1 MKPYFRTIWN
11 SIRYSLL
18 CHLRCKNLI
27 FKFPNLL
34 GYNTRL
40 VVDKTSYVYVGK
52 KVISDG
58 RCSIIADKN
67 ARIEIGEGVYF
78 NEGMMISSKK
88 SVVIGAG
95 CQFGPNVKIFDNDH
109 CFNRKQGVL
118 SKHNM
123 ESIVIGKNCWI
134 ASNTVILRG
143 SVIGDN
149 CVIGAG
155 CIVKGN
161 IPTASI
167 VTQENSLK
175 IVSLKE

>member
-109 CFNRKQGVL
+109 CFNKKQGVL

-123 ESIVIGKNCWI
+123 E
-134 ASNTVILRG
+134 RG

-161 IPTASI
+161 IPIASI

>member
-1 MKPYFRTIWN
+1 
-11 SIRYSLL
+11 
-18 CHLRCKNLI
+18 
-27 FKFPNLL
+27 
-34 GYNTRL
+34 
-40 VVDKTSYVYVGK
+40 
-52 KVISDG
+52 
-58 RCSIIADKN
+58 
-67 ARIEIGEGVYF
+67 
-78 NEGMMISSKK
+78 MISSKK

-109 CFNRKQGVL
+109 CFNKKQGVL